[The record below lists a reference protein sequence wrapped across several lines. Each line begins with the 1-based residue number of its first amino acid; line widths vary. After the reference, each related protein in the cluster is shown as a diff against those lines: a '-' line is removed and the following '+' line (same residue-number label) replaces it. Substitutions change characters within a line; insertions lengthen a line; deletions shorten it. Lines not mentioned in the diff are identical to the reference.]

1 MVFILEQ
8 VFGVRL
14 ARGGLGG
21 MLVFAAIFGFGGAL
35 ISLALSKWTAKRM
48 MGVRVIDGAA
58 IGRWSDG
65 CSARFNAWRV
75 RRDIGMPE
83 VGIFDAEEMNAFA
96 TGARR
101 NAALVAVSTGLLRS
115 MSRPQIEAVLGHE
128 ISHVANGDMVTL
140 ALLQGVLNTF
150 VIFLARIIGGI
161 VDRALFKN
169 DREESGIG
177 FFLTTLVAQIVLGIF
192 ASMIVSWY
200 SRRREFRADRG
211 GADLAG
217 TGSMIGALQVLK
229 QSHGEPMPPQMQAF
243 GINTGRAD
251 GFMRLFMSHP
261 PLDERIAAL
270 QSQEVQ
276 MTPENEIMVE
286 PPAALRVG
294 RELSRWFGNSDL
306 AARTNEAALLAKL
319 RPPCRLGAGRALP
332 ADACCLSRR
341 HLGGLQLDARSW

>member
-1 MVFILEQ
+1 MVSFPKEKAMKRIFLFIVTNVAVLALLTVVVFILEQ

-21 MLVFAAIFGFGGAL
+21 MLVFAAVFGFGGAL

-48 MGVRVIDGAA
+48 MGVRVIGTPQTDTERWLLAA
-58 IGRWSDG
+58 VTRLATQANVGI
-65 CSARFNAWRV
+65 
-75 RRDIGMPE
+75 PE

-101 NAALVAVSTGLLRS
+101 NAALVAVSSGLLRS
-115 MSRPQIEAVLGHE
+115 MSRGQIEAVLGHE

-169 DREESGIG
+169 DREDSGIG
-177 FFLTTLVAQIVLGIF
+177 FFLTTMVAQVVLGIL
-192 ASMIVSWY
+192 ASIIVAWY

-211 GADLAG
+211 GAELAG
-217 TGSMIGALQVLK
+217 TGSMIGALQALK
-229 QSHGEPMPPQMQAF
+229 QSHGEPMPQQMQAF
-243 GINTGRAD
+243 GINTGSAN

-270 QSQEVQ
+270 QS
-276 MTPENEIMVE
+276 
-286 PPAALRVG
+286 
-294 RELSRWFGNSDL
+294 
-306 AARTNEAALLAKL
+306 
-319 RPPCRLGAGRALP
+319 
-332 ADACCLSRR
+332 
-341 HLGGLQLDARSW
+341 

>member
-1 MVFILEQ
+1 MSRLSPRRVTILWLIFPKKRFMKRIFLFIVTNLAVLALLSLMVFIIEG
-8 VFGVRL
+8 VFGIRL
-14 ARGGLGG
+14 RQGGAGGL
-21 MLVFAAIFGFGGAL
+21 LVFAAIFGFGGAL

-48 MGVRVIDGAA
+48 MGVRVIAEPQSDVE
-58 IGRWSDG
+58 RWLLGTVKRLADQ
-65 CSARFNAWRV
+65 AQ
-75 RRDIGMPE
+75 IGMPE

-101 NAALVAVSTGLLRS
+101 NAALVAVSSGLLRS
-115 MSRPQIEAVLGHE
+115 MSRTQVEAVLGHE
-128 ISHVANGDMVTL
+128 ITHVANGDMVTL

-161 VDRALFKN
+161 VDRAIFKN

-177 FFLTTLVAQIVLGIF
+177 YFLTTMVAQIVLGIL

-217 TGSMIGALQVLK
+217 AGSMIAALQALK
-229 QSHGEPMPPQMQAF
+229 QSHGEPMPPQMQGF
-243 GINTGRAD
+243 GINTGAAH

-270 QSQEVQ
+270 QS
-276 MTPENEIMVE
+276 
-286 PPAALRVG
+286 PA
-294 RELSRWFGNSDL
+294 
-306 AARTNEAALLAKL
+306 
-319 RPPCRLGAGRALP
+319 
-332 ADACCLSRR
+332 
-341 HLGGLQLDARSW
+341 

>member
-1 MVFILEQ
+1 MKRIFLFVVTNLAVLALLTVVVFVLEQ

-48 MGVRVIDGAA
+48 MGVRVITAPQTDAE
-58 IGRWSDG
+58 RWLLATVQRLAG
-65 CSARFNAWRV
+65 QAQV
-75 RRDIGMPE
+75 GMPE

-150 VIFLARIIGGI
+150 VIFLARIIGNI

-200 SRRREFRADRG
+200 SRRREFGADRG

-217 TGSMIGALQVLK
+217 TGSMIGALQALK

-270 QSQEVQ
+270 QSQE
-276 MTPENEIMVE
+276 
-286 PPAALRVG
+286 G
-294 RELSRWFGNSDL
+294 R
-306 AARTNEAALLAKL
+306 
-319 RPPCRLGAGRALP
+319 
-332 ADACCLSRR
+332 
-341 HLGGLQLDARSW
+341 

>member
-1 MVFILEQ
+1 MKRIFLFLVTNLAVLALLSVVIFIIEQ

-14 ARGGLGG
+14 APGNSSGL
-21 MLVFAAIFGFGGAL
+21 LVFAAVFGFGGAL

-48 MGVRVIDGAA
+48 MGVRVITAPQ
-58 IGRWSDG
+58 SDVEQWLI
-65 CSARFNAWRV
+65 ATIRRLADQV
-75 RRDIGMPE
+75 RIGMPE

-150 VIFLARIIGGI
+150 VIFLARIIGNI

-169 DREESGIG
+169 DREQSGIG
-177 FFLTTLVAQIVLGIF
+177 FFLTTMVAQIVLGIL

-200 SRRREFRADRG
+200 SRGREFRADRG

-229 QSHGEPMPPQMQAF
+229 RSQGESMPPQMQAF
-243 GINTGRAD
+243 GINTGDAG

-270 QSQEVQ
+270 QSQE
-276 MTPENEIMVE
+276 
-286 PPAALRVG
+286 
-294 RELSRWFGNSDL
+294 SR
-306 AARTNEAALLAKL
+306 
-319 RPPCRLGAGRALP
+319 
-332 ADACCLSRR
+332 
-341 HLGGLQLDARSW
+341 

>member
-1 MVFILEQ
+1 MKRIFLFVVTNLAVLALLSLIIFIVEQ
-8 VFGVRL
+8 AFGVRL

-21 MLVFAAIFGFGGAL
+21 LLVFAAIFGFGGAL

-48 MGVRVIDGAA
+48 MGVRIITAPQSEVE
-58 IGRWSDG
+58 RWLVGTVKRLADQ
-65 CSARFNAWRV
+65 AQ
-75 RRDIGMPE
+75 IGMPE
-83 VGIFDAEEMNAFA
+83 VGIFDADEMNAFA

-101 NAALVAVSTGLLRS
+101 NAALVAVSSGLLRS
-115 MSRPQIEAVLGHE
+115 MSRAQIEAVLGHE
-128 ISHVANGDMVTL
+128 ITHVANGDMVTL

-169 DREESGIG
+169 EREESGIG
-177 FFLTTLVAQIVLGIF
+177 FFLTTMVAQIVLGIL

-211 GADLAG
+211 GANLAG
-217 TGSMIGALQVLK
+217 TGSMISALQVLK

-243 GINTGRAD
+243 GINTGGTG

-270 QSQEVQ
+270 QSL
-276 MTPENEIMVE
+276 T
-286 PPAALRVG
+286 A
-294 RELSRWFGNSDL
+294 
-306 AARTNEAALLAKL
+306 
-319 RPPCRLGAGRALP
+319 
-332 ADACCLSRR
+332 
-341 HLGGLQLDARSW
+341 